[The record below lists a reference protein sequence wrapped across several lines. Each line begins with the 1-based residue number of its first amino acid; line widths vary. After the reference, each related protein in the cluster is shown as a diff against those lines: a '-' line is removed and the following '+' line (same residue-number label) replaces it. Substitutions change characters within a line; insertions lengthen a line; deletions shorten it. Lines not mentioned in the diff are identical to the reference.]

1 MEFHY
6 GKHHRAYV
14 NNLNTLNVQSA
25 EALAT
30 GNIKKYIELTN
41 AIKFNGGGHLNHEF
55 FWESLAPIKA
65 GGGAI
70 PDAKSDLR
78 IMIEAEWGSIEKF
91 QETFNTQTTTIQGS
105 GWGWLLYNRGS
116 GMLEYR
122 QTANQD
128 TPADI
133 GQGLVPL
140 LTIDVWEHAYYLD
153 YKNLRPTFLKEMWK
167 VVNW

>member
-55 FWESLAPIKA
+55 FWETLAPIKA

-78 IMIEAEWGSIEKF
+78 VMIEAEWGSIEKF
-91 QETFNTQTTTIQGS
+91 QETFNAQSATI
-105 GWGWLLYNRGS
+105 
-116 GMLEYR
+116 
-122 QTANQD
+122 
-128 TPADI
+128 
-133 GQGLVPL
+133 
-140 LTIDVWEHAYYLD
+140 
-153 YKNLRPTFLKEMWK
+153 
-167 VVNW
+167 